1 MKEEYKSLISNLPF
15 KIRRTLEFSE
25 IFDSTVEEIRLRAF
39 KPAAVT
45 VNGETLFINKNG
57 NVSDLPDDN
66 SFIVSASDISDAFN
80 SLCNNSVF
88 SHDREIARGFISLDG
103 GHRVGI
109 CGTFLENGD
118 FCDITSLNI
127 RIANRL
133 KNVSASVPTEI
144 LKSGVLVAGPPG
156 SGKTS
161 FLRDC
166 AKRLSS
172 GKESARVAV
181 IDTRN
186 ELFSSDFK
194 DLGENCDVLK
204 ISDKRKGIETALRIL
219 YPQIVIFDEIGSI
232 SQAEAVTECFNSG
245 ISVITSAHAGGI
257 SDLKERKVIKIL
269 LDSGAVKNAVLLSPA
284 HRYPPRVIPI
294 KDI

>member
-1 MKEEYKSLISNLPF
+1 M
-15 KIRRTLEFSE
+15 
-25 IFDSTVEEIRLRAF
+25 
-39 KPAAVT
+39 PA
-45 VNGETLFINKNG
+45 
-57 NVSDLPDDN
+57 
-66 SFIVSASDISDAFN
+66 
-80 SLCNNSVF
+80 
-88 SHDREIARGFISLDG
+88 
-103 GHRVGI
+103 
-109 CGTFLENGD
+109 
-118 FCDITSLNI
+118 
-127 RIANRL
+127 
-133 KNVSASVPTEI
+133 EI

-172 GKESARVAV
+172 GKESLRVAV

-186 ELFSSDFK
+186 ELFSSDFE

-204 ISDKRKGIETALRIL
+204 ISDKRRGIETALRAL

-269 LDSGAVKNAVLLSPA
+269 LDSGAVKNTVLLSPA
-284 HRYPPRVIPI
+284 HRYPPRVIPV